1 MRRMMLVG
9 MIVTAT
15 ILIAA
20 SGSWAW
26 TQVVVTRG
34 YQGGPANVPQGWN
47 VNHGGPAAP
56 GWNGQLSGYHGGYES
71 TNAIEARIQRQES
84 LIVHG
89 VARGQITP
97 GEQRMLYGNLNR
109 IRNAEAR
116 YYWDGRLTHAEYE
129 SLDRMLDQND
139 RQIVQASHDYDGYGR
154 YNR

>member
-1 MRRMMLVG
+1 MKEAKMRRMILVG

-34 YQGGPANVPQGWN
+34 YQGGPVNASQGWN
-47 VNHGGPAAP
+47 VNHGSYHP
-56 GWNGQLSGYHGGYES
+56 GAYGRDQGVDEG
-71 TNAIEARIQRQES
+71 IMRQES
-84 LIVHG
+84 LILHG

-97 GEQRMLYGNLNR
+97 GEQRVLYGNLNR

-116 YYWDGRLTHAEYE
+116 YYWDGRLTQAEYQ
-129 SLDRMLDQND
+129 SLDRMLDQNG
-139 RQIVQASHDYDGYGR
+139 RQIEQASYNYDGYGR

>member
-20 SGSWAW
+20 SSSWAW

-34 YQGGPANVPQGWN
+34 YQGGPGNVSQGWN
-47 VNHGGPAAP
+47 VNHGGYP
-56 GWNGQLSGYHGGYES
+56 GAYGSGQGVDEK
-71 TNAIEARIQRQES
+71 IMRQES
-84 LIVHG
+84 LILHG

-97 GEQRMLYGNLNR
+97 GEQRVLYGNLNR
-109 IRNAEAR
+109 IWNAEAR
-116 YYWDGRLTHAEYE
+116 YHWDGRLTPAEYQ
-129 SLDRMLDQND
+129 SLDRMLDQNG
-139 RQIVQASHDYDGYGR
+139 RQIEQASHDYDGYGR